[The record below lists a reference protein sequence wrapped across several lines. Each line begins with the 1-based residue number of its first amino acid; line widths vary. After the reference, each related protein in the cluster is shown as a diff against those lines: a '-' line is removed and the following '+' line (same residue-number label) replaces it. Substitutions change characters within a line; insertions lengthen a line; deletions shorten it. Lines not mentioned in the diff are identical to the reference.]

1 MFNRLYSF
9 LELHSCIYDLQFGFR
24 EKHSTNHALMSM
36 VQQIRDTMDNGNTAV
51 GVFVDFQKA
60 FDTVNHDILIRK
72 LEHYGV
78 RGTPNNWFRSYLF
91 GRKQFVNI
99 NNTN

>member
-9 LELHSCIYDLQFGFR
+9 LELHNCIYDLQFGFR

-36 VQQIRDTMDNGNTAV
+36 VQQIRDAMDNGNTAI

-60 FDTVNHDILIRK
+60 FDTVNHDILLHKLDNYGIRCIS
-72 LEHYGV
+72 
-78 RGTPNNWFRSYLF
+78 NDWFSSY
-91 GRKQFVNI
+91 
-99 NNTN
+99 